1 MAAAS
6 YFIIRSLTRLGVR
19 PSETSLQADE
29 MQDGLDLMNDMLSE
43 WEETG
48 PQLGFS
54 PVAGVSDEVR
64 IPRGANAAVIDN
76 LAIKMAPE
84 YSRIVSPALAE
95 SANESL
101 KNMLNANVFIGD
113 VDMPSTLPLGSGNQ
127 TCDNDLDDRR
137 FFPEGKKR
145 NF

>member
-1 MAAAS
+1 MATAS
-6 YFIIRSLTRLGVR
+6 HFISRALTRLGVR
-19 PSETSLQADE
+19 ASETSLQADE
-29 MQDGLDLMNDMLSE
+29 IQDGISLLNDMMSE

-76 LAIKMAPE
+76 LAIRMAPE
-84 YSRIVSPALAE
+84 YSRVVSPALAK
-95 SANESL
+95 SADDSL
-101 KNMLNANVFIGD
+101 KNLLNANVFIGD
-113 VDMPSTLPLGSGNQ
+113 VDMPSTLPIGSGNQ
-127 TCDNDLDDRR
+127 ICDNDLDDRR